1 MRTKKEIRSAEDR
14 RKLSI
19 RAKIAR
25 TSDRPRLCVFRS
37 NKYVYAQIVD
47 NKTGSTL
54 TGIVS
59 KVIEKAPDEKGSLGV
74 CFRTGKALAEKAKAK
89 NIDKV
94 VFDRGGFKYHG
105 KIKALADGAR
115 DGGLIF

>member
-1 MRTKKEIRSAEDR
+1 MRTKKEIRSAANR

-25 TSDRPRLCVFRS
+25 ISDRASLCVFRS
-37 NKYVYAQIVD
+37 NKYIYAQIID
-47 NKTGSTL
+47 NKTGSTI
-54 TGIVS
+54 TGIIS
-59 KVIEKAPDEKGSLGV
+59 KGIEKASDEKGSLGV
-74 CFRTGKALAEKAKAK
+74 CFRTGKTLAERAIAK

-94 VFDRGGFKYHG
+94 VFDRDGFKYHG
-105 KIKALADGAR
+105 KVKALADGAR

>member
-1 MRTKKEIRSAEDR
+1 M
-14 RKLSI
+14 
-19 RAKIAR
+19 
-25 TSDRPRLCVFRS
+25 
-37 NKYVYAQIVD
+37 YAQIID
-47 NKTGSTL
+47 NKTGSTI
-54 TGIVS
+54 TGIIS

>member
-1 MRTKKEIRSAEDR
+1 MRTKREIKSTANR

-19 RAKIAR
+19 RAKIAK
-25 TSDRPRLCVFRS
+25 TADRPRLCVFRS
-37 NKYVYAQIVD
+37 NKYVYAQIID
-47 NKTGSTL
+47 NKTGSTI
-54 TGIVS
+54 TGIIS
-59 KVIEKAPDEKGSLGV
+59 KGIEKAPDEKGSLGV

-89 NIDKV
+89 NIEKV
-94 VFDRGGFKYHG
+94 VFDRAGFKYHG